1 MKHNTKQNNG
11 IVRSAKIIN
20 IISASLMLVAGV
32 LLMTIDS
39 MEEIVAQRI
48 MLGILFGLTG
58 GAKIFGFYS
67 NDLYRLAFQYDFAF
81 GIFCEILA
89 LLLILSPEQNYGVL
103 HLLLVAY
110 VLLDALLKVQ
120 MSLDARHFGMKCWGV
135 ILGTA
140 LGLGAAGAFAAAAL
154 QTELV
159 RALFLVGLA
168 LAMDGMENCWITA
181 YTVRIRAKKK
191 NFSDRFGIEEE

>member
-1 MKHNTKQNNG
+1 MKGNNTV
-11 IVRSAKIIN
+11 VRSAKIIN
-20 IISASLMLVAGV
+20 IVSASLMLVAGV

-48 MLGILFGLTG
+48 MLGILFALTG
-58 GAKIFGFYS
+58 AARLFGYFS

-89 LLLILSPEQNYGVL
+89 LLLILSPTKTYGFL
-103 HLLLVAY
+103 YLLLVAY
-110 VLLDALLKVQ
+110 VLIDALLKAQ
-120 MSLDARHFGMKCWGV
+120 MSMDARHFGMRCWGV

-140 LGLGAAGAFAAAAL
+140 LGLGAAGVFAAVAL
-154 QTELV
+154 QAELV
-159 RALFLVGLA
+159 RALFLVGFA
-168 LAMDGMENCWITA
+168 LAADGVENCWITA

-191 NFSDRFGIEEE
+191 NLSDRFGIGDD

>member
-1 MKHNTKQNNG
+1 MRGNNAV
-11 IVRSAKIIN
+11 IRSAKIIN

-32 LLMTIDS
+32 LLMTINS

-48 MLGILFGLTG
+48 MLGILFALTG
-58 GAKIFGFYS
+58 AAKIFGFFS

-81 GIFCEILA
+81 GIFCELLA
-89 LLLILSPEQNYGVL
+89 LLLIFSPAQNYGVL
-103 HLLLVAY
+103 HLLLVVY
-110 VLLDALLKVQ
+110 VLFDALLKVQ
-120 MSLDARHFGMKCWGV
+120 MSMDARQFGMKCWGA

-140 LGLGAAGAFAAAAL
+140 LALGAAGAFAAAAL
-154 QTELV
+154 QAELV
-159 RALFLVGLA
+159 RALFLVGFA
-168 LAMDGMENCWITA
+168 LAVDGVENCWITA

>member
-1 MKHNTKQNNG
+1 MKGNNAV
-11 IVRSAKIIN
+11 VRSAKVIN
-20 IISASLMLVAGV
+20 IISASLMIVAGI
-32 LLMTIDS
+32 LLMTINS
-39 MEEIVAQRI
+39 MEEILAQKI

-58 GAKIFGFYS
+58 GAKIFGFFS

-81 GIFCEILA
+81 GIFSELLA
-89 LLLILSPEQNYGVL
+89 LLLVLSPSQNYEVL

-110 VLLDALLKVQ
+110 VLIDALLKAQ
-120 MSLDARHFGMKCWGV
+120 MSLDARRFGMKCWGV

-140 LGLGAAGAFAAAAL
+140 LGVGVMGAFSAAAMQA
-154 QTELV
+154 ELV

-168 LAMDGMENCWITA
+168 LALDGVENCWITA

-191 NFSDRFGIEEE
+191 NFSDRFGIENE

>member
-1 MKHNTKQNNG
+1 MKGNNAV
-11 IVRSAKIIN
+11 VRSAKIIN
-20 IISASLMLVAGV
+20 IVSASLMMVAGV

-39 MEEIVAQRI
+39 MEEILAQRI

-58 GAKIFGFYS
+58 GAKLFGFFS

-81 GIFCEILA
+81 GIYCELLT
-89 LLLILSPEQNYGVL
+89 LLLVLSPSQNYDML

-110 VLLDALLKVQ
+110 ALFDALLKTQ
-120 MSLDARHFGMKCWGV
+120 MSLDARRFGMKSWGL

-140 LGLGAAGAFAAAAL
+140 LALGVTGAFAAAAL
-154 QTELV
+154 QTQLV
-159 RALFLVGLA
+159 RALFLVGFALA
-168 LAMDGMENCWITA
+168 LDGVENCWITA

-191 NFSDRFGIEEE
+191 DLSQRFTMEEE

>member
-1 MKHNTKQNNG
+1 MRGNNAV
-11 IVRSAKIIN
+11 IRSAKIIN

-32 LLMTIDS
+32 LLMTINS
-39 MEEIVAQRI
+39 MEEIIAQRI
-48 MLGILFGLTG
+48 MLGILFALTG
-58 GAKIFGFYS
+58 AAKIFGFFS

-81 GIFCEILA
+81 GIFCELLA
-89 LLLILSPEQNYGVL
+89 LLLIFSPAQNYGVL

-110 VLLDALLKVQ
+110 VLFDALLKVQ
-120 MSLDARHFGMKCWGV
+120 MSMDARQFGMKCWGV

-140 LGLGAAGAFAAAAL
+140 LALGAAGAFAAAAL
-154 QTELV
+154 QAELV
-159 RALFLVGLA
+159 RALFLVGFA
-168 LAMDGMENCWITA
+168 LAVDGVENCWITA

>member
-1 MKHNTKQNNG
+1 MKSNNAV
-11 IVRSAKIIN
+11 VRSAKIIN
-20 IISASLMLVAGV
+20 IISASLMLVAGI
-32 LLMTIDS
+32 LLMTISS

-58 GAKIFGFYS
+58 GARIFGFFS

-89 LLLILSPEQNYGVL
+89 LLLILSPAQNYEVL
-103 HLLLVAY
+103 HLLLVVY
-110 VLLDALLKVQ
+110 VLFDALLKVQ
-120 MSLDARHFGMKCWGV
+120 MSLDARRFGMKSWGV

-140 LGLGAAGAFAAAAL
+140 LGLGAAGAFAAGAL
-154 QTELV
+154 QAELV

-168 LAMDGMENCWITA
+168 LAMDGVENCWVTA

-191 NFSDRFGIEEE
+191 NLSDRFGIEETK

>member
-1 MKHNTKQNNG
+1 MKKSNNAV
-11 IVRSAKIIN
+11 VRSAKIIN
-20 IISASLMLVAGV
+20 IVSASLMLVAGI
-32 LLMTIDS
+32 LLMTINS

-48 MLGILFGLTG
+48 VLGILFALTG
-58 GAKIFGFYS
+58 GAKIFGFFS

-89 LLLILSPEQNYGVL
+89 LLLILSPDRNYEVL

-110 VLLDALLKVQ
+110 VLFDALLKVQ
-120 MSLDARHFGMKCWGV
+120 MSMDARQFGMKCWGV

-140 LGLGAAGAFAAAAL
+140 LALGAAGGFAAAAL
-154 QTELV
+154 QAGLV
-159 RALFLVGLA
+159 RAVFLVGFA
-168 LAMDGMENCWITA
+168 LAVDGVENCWITA

-191 NFSDRFGIEEE
+191 NFSDRFGIDEE

>member
-1 MKHNTKQNNG
+1 MKGNNAV
-11 IVRSAKIIN
+11 VRSAKIIN
-20 IISASLMLVAGV
+20 IVSASLMMVAGV

-39 MEEIVAQRI
+39 MEGILAQRI

-58 GAKIFGFYS
+58 GAKLFGFFS

-81 GIFCEILA
+81 GIYCELLT
-89 LLLILSPEQNYGVL
+89 LLLVLSPSQNYDML

-110 VLLDALLKVQ
+110 ALFDALLKTQ
-120 MSLDARHFGMKCWGV
+120 MSLDARRFGMKSWGL

-140 LGLGAAGAFAAAAL
+140 LALGVTGAFAAAAL
-154 QTELV
+154 QTQLV
-159 RALFLVGLA
+159 RALFLVGFALA
-168 LAMDGMENCWITA
+168 LDGVENCWITA

-191 NFSDRFGIEEE
+191 DLSRHFTMEEE

>member
-1 MKHNTKQNNG
+1 MKKGNNAV
-11 IVRSAKIIN
+11 VRSAKIIN
-20 IISASLMLVAGV
+20 IVSASLMLVAGI
-32 LLMTIDS
+32 LLMTINS

-48 MLGILFGLTG
+48 LLGILFGLTG
-58 GAKIFGFYS
+58 GAKIFGFFS

-110 VLLDALLKVQ
+110 VLFDALLKVQ
-120 MSLDARHFGMKCWGV
+120 MSMDARQFGMKCWGV

-140 LGLGAAGAFAAAAL
+140 LALGAAGAFAAAAL
-154 QTELV
+154 QAELV
-159 RALFLVGLA
+159 RGLLLVGFA
-168 LAMDGMENCWITA
+168 LAVDGVENCWITA

-191 NFSDRFGIEEE
+191 NFSDRFGIEDQE

>member
-1 MKHNTKQNNG
+1 MKGNNAV
-11 IVRSAKIIN
+11 VRSAKIIN
-20 IISASLMLVAGV
+20 IVSASLMMVAGV

-39 MEEIVAQRI
+39 MEEILAQRI

-58 GAKIFGFYS
+58 GAKLFGFFS

-81 GIFCEILA
+81 GIYCELLT
-89 LLLILSPEQNYGVL
+89 LLLVLSPSQNYDML

-110 VLLDALLKVQ
+110 ALFDALLKTQ
-120 MSLDARHFGMKCWGV
+120 MSLDARRFGMKSWGL

-140 LGLGAAGAFAAAAL
+140 LALGVTGAFAAAAL
-154 QTELV
+154 QTQLV
-159 RALFLVGLA
+159 RALFLVGFALA
-168 LAMDGMENCWITA
+168 LDGVENCWITA

-191 NFSDRFGIEEE
+191 DLSRHFTMEEE

>member
-1 MKHNTKQNNG
+1 MKGNNTV
-11 IVRSAKIIN
+11 VRSAKIIN
-20 IISASLMLVAGV
+20 IVSASLMLVAGV

-48 MLGILFGLTG
+48 MLGILFALTG
-58 GAKIFGFYS
+58 AARLFGYFS

-89 LLLILSPEQNYGVL
+89 LLLILSPTKTYGFL
-103 HLLLVAY
+103 YLLLVAY
-110 VLLDALLKVQ
+110 VLIDALLKAQ
-120 MSLDARHFGMKCWGV
+120 MSMDARRFGMRCWGV

-140 LGLGAAGAFAAAAL
+140 LGLGAAGVFAAVVL
-154 QTELV
+154 QAELV
-159 RALFLVGLA
+159 RALFLVGFA
-168 LAMDGMENCWITA
+168 LAADGVENCWITA

-191 NFSDRFGIEEE
+191 NLSDRFGIGDD